1 MAIVKFVPAG
11 SPLNNIFDY
20 VMRDEATE
28 DKSTNSDSSNGVF
41 TRRTAGATTISCSRS
56 HPMTTSLQRLLT
68 RSD

>member
-1 MAIVKFVPAG
+1 MAIVKFVNSG
-11 SPLNNIFDY
+11 SPMNNIFDY

-28 DKSTNSDSSNGVF
+28 DKLISGINCSP
-41 TRRTAGATTISCSRS
+41 AGATTISCSRS